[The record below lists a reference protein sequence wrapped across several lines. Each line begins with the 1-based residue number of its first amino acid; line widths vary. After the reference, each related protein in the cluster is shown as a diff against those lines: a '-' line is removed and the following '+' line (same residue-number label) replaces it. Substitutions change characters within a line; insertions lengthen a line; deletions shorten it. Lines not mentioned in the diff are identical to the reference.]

1 MKSIEERK
9 LTLTSQIHQLKRELD
24 KIKRQDY
31 GALQLS
37 TGTARGRYVG
47 LDEYDSKLQ
56 K

>member
-9 LTLTSQIHQLKRELD
+9 LALTNQIYQLKRAFD

-31 GALQLS
+31 GVLQLG
-37 TGTARGRYVG
+37 TGTARDRYVG

>member
-9 LTLTSQIHQLKRELD
+9 LTLASQIHQLKREFD
-24 KIKRQDY
+24 EIKRQDY
-31 GALQLS
+31 GVLQLG

-47 LDEYDSKLQ
+47 PDEYNSKLQ